1 MELKIESKVAGY
13 YKLEAVKLDK
23 AGNEVSRRVV
33 ADWFPNLITN
43 QGLNRMGAN
52 ADYLSNCQ
60 VGSGSN
66 APAFTNT
73 GLQTF
78 IASTATAASTIN
90 STLSISPYYAERV
103 TVFRFAEG
111 VAAGNLAEV
120 GVGWS
125 ASNGF
130 LFSRALIL
138 DGMGAPTTIT
148 ILSDETL
155 DVSYSFRF
163 YPKLIDDIGTTIFT
177 GNIGGSYDWIFRA
190 AQVGT
195 TNWNT
200 TSAGNRLNMG
210 TVASELLKTGDI
222 DTITNQPGGI
232 SAAPTTAVLS
242 YVNDSFERGFTIS
255 AGLTVAN
262 LVGGI
267 RSFVATF
274 GIGKFQLQ
282 FDPAI
287 PKTSSDLLSFV
298 IKHSWGRF

>member
-1 MELKIESKVAGY
+1 MG
-13 YKLEAVKLDK
+13 
-23 AGNEVSRRVV
+23 
-33 ADWFPNLITN
+33 TN
-43 QGLNRMGAN
+43 S
-52 ADYLSNCQ
+52 DYLNNCQ

-78 IASTATAASTIN
+78 IASTANATSTIN
-90 STLSISPYYAERV
+90 STLSISPYYAERA

-195 TNWNT
+195 VNWVT
-200 TSAGNRLNMG
+200 AAARLNMG
-210 TVASELLKTGDI
+210 IVTSALLKTGDI
-222 DTITNQPGGI
+222 GTITNEPGGI
-232 SAAPTTAVLS
+232 VATPTTAALS

>member
-1 MELKIESKVAGY
+1 MELKTESKVAGY

-23 AGNEVSRRVV
+23 VGNEVSRRIV

-43 QGLNRMGAN
+43 QGLNRMGLAG
-52 ADYLSNCQ
+52 DYLNNCQ

-66 APAFTNT
+66 IPAFTDT

-78 IASTATAASTIN
+78 IRSTATIQSTVN
-90 STLSISPYYAERV
+90 STLSVSPYYAQRTRV
-103 TVFRFAEG
+103 YRFAEG
-111 VAAGNLAEV
+111 LAAGNLSEV

-125 ASNGF
+125 SSNGF

-138 DGMGAPTTIT
+138 DGGGSPTTIT

-155 DVSYSFRF
+155 DVSYIFRI
-163 YPKLIDDIGTTIFT
+163 YPKLIDDIGTVIFT
-177 GNIGGSYDWIFRA
+177 GNIGGSYNWTIRQANIGTSSPSLASGRENQSTLLA
-190 AQVGT
+190 ATVYTGSIGAITGQPTGNPTGVSSV
-195 TNWNT
+195 NNT
-200 TSAGNRLNMG
+200 YIM
-210 TVASELLKTGDI
+210 
-222 DTITNQPGGI
+222 
-232 SAAPTTAVLS
+232 
-242 YVNDSFERGFTIS
+242 DSFEATFTVSLSLIQ
-255 AGLTVAN
+255 GN

-267 RSFVATF
+267 RSFT
-274 GIGKFQLQ
+274 GNMGSHTMQMQ

>member
-1 MELKIESKVAGY
+1 
-13 YKLEAVKLDK
+13 
-23 AGNEVSRRVV
+23 
-33 ADWFPNLITN
+33 
-43 QGLNRMGAN
+43 
-52 ADYLSNCQ
+52 
-60 VGSGSN
+60 
-66 APAFTNT
+66 
-73 GLQTF
+73 
-78 IASTATAASTIN
+78 
-90 STLSISPYYAERV
+90 
-103 TVFRFAEG
+103 
-111 VAAGNLAEV
+111 
-120 GVGWS
+120 
-125 ASNGF
+125 
-130 LFSRALIL
+130 
-138 DGMGAPTTIT
+138 MGAPTTIT

-195 TNWNT
+195 VNWVT
-200 TSAGNRLNMG
+200 AAARLNMG
-210 TVASELLKTGDI
+210 IVTSALLKTGDI
-222 DTITNQPGGI
+222 GTITNEPGGI
-232 SAAPTTAVLS
+232 VATPTTAALS